1 MVMLVHT
8 ADCHSERHSE
18 RMLVANVQSLHHWA
32 VSEGSDGRHL
42 EAGCAVPKDN
52 QNREYRSNSE
62 LARQTTEEALG
73 LLCRHIFLW
82 LGSALPCT

>member
-1 MVMLVHT
+1 VLMLVYT

-18 RMLVANVQSLHHWA
+18 WNVGFERACIALSAL
-32 VSEGSDGRHL
+32 SETPDGKHV

-52 QNREYRSNSE
+52 QNHECRSNSE

-73 LLCRHIFLW
+73 FLYRHIFLW
-82 LGSALPCT
+82 LGSSLPCA

>member
-1 MVMLVHT
+1 VVMLVYT

-18 RMLVANVQSLHHWA
+18 RMLVPNVQTLHHRA
-32 VSEGSDGRHL
+32 VSEGSDGRHV
-42 EAGCAVPKDN
+42 EAGCVVPKDN
-52 QNREYRSNSE
+52 QDHECRSNSE

-82 LGSALPCT
+82 LGSSLPCA